1 MDPVDLKPPAIEQ
14 KLWLRKEIE
23 PWKSK
28 RARRRSRRR
37 RYTVA
42 AAVAVLLAIGLY
54 DYVPPL
60 FAIPSP

>member
-1 MDPVDLKPPAIEQ
+1 MKPADLKTPEIKQ
-14 KLWLRKEIE
+14 KLWLGKEIQ

-28 RARRRSRRR
+28 RAKRRSRRR
-37 RYTVA
+37 IYTAA